1 MIVRVGGLSVA
12 SAMPILI
19 LRGVCVCVCLL
30 LSLSLRTARPDRV
43 GSGGR
48 SGCGG
53 GVVRTNLLPEFD
65 RHRGGGCVGQSLKVK
80 AFAQCCKT
88 VSSRMRKI
96 SFSTIDH
103 GFLVCPCFVSTLL
116 LTMLL
121 LPLPQ
126 LYPYECQERLVDV
139 FTTGD
144 EVTVDLS
151 TDTLTN
157 NTTGESSQVK
167 LQRHDLTRSPC
178 VPCLA
183 VCWLFLDAACHT
195 LLWSFRTNS
204 FVDSIRSFFCA
215 PACEREH
222 SHRS

>member
-1 MIVRVGGLSVA
+1 M
-12 SAMPILI
+12 
-19 LRGVCVCVCLL
+19 
-30 LSLSLRTARPDRV
+30 
-43 GSGGR
+43 
-48 SGCGG
+48 
-53 GVVRTNLLPEFD
+53 
-65 RHRGGGCVGQSLKVK
+65 GQSLKVK

-88 VSSRMRKI
+88 LSSRMRKI

-103 GFLVCPCFVSTLL
+103 GFLVCPCFVSTLV

-157 NTTGESSQVK
+157 NTTGESSQAST
-167 LQRHDLTRSPC
+167 TRFDEKPVRPLPRRLLV
-178 VPCLA
+178 VP
-183 VCWLFLDAACHT
+183 
-195 LLWSFRTNS
+195 
-204 FVDSIRSFFCA
+204 
-215 PACEREH
+215 
-222 SHRS
+222 